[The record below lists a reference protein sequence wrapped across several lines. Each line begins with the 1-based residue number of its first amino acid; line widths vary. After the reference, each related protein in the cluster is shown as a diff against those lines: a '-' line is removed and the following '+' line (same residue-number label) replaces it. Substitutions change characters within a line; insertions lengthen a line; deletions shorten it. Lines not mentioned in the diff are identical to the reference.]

1 MFHIERADKAPS
13 EATAVA
19 LARALGDDVE
29 LYRAWAKARNR
40 ADLATAL
47 AAAATLQRLAGE
59 LGVAQTEGDP
69 HGKESAPPTR
79 EIVGAASREG
89 AAPALLRV
97 PVVAEGADPGDA
109 LLPTADVIE
118 TLRLDPQLLPPL
130 DRLRRVFAYR
140 VGEQGARRLPDL
152 LAPGDYALVSRG
164 ADALAVGN
172 VYAVR
177 VGGRVE
183 LGRVAS
189 DGSTFSL
196 SPSPGFAGF
205 SVPASDVTLLREVL
219 VGRMIAT
226 IRKWS

>member
-19 LARALGDDVE
+19 LAWALGDDVE

-59 LGVAQTEGDP
+59 LGVAQTEGEP
-69 HGKESAPPTR
+69 HGEESAPPTR

-89 AAPALLRV
+89 AAP
-97 PVVAEGADPGDA
+97 A

-177 VGGRVE
+177 VGRRVE
-183 LGRVAS
+183 LSRVAS

-205 SVPASDVTLLREVL
+205 SVAASDVTLLREVL
-219 VGRMIAT
+219 VGRMVAT
-226 IRKWS
+226 IRKW